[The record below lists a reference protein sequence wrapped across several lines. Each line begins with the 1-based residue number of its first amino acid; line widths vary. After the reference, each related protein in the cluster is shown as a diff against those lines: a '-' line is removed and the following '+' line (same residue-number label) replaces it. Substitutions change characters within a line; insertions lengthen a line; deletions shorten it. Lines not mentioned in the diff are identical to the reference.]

1 MEITAQLVK
10 QLRARSGVGMM
21 ECKKALTQNNGDI
34 EVAIEWLRKQGLAK
48 ADKKADRVAA
58 EGRIVLAQ
66 SDENRDG
73 GKAVLVEIN
82 CETDFV
88 GKDESFLAFAND
100 VAKVALAS
108 GAPDVQELL
117 DMAWPGGGSVDLARQ
132 ALVATIGEN
141 IQVRR
146 MVRVDSANTVG
157 AYVHGGRIGVLVEL
171 KGASAEFARNVA
183 MHVAAMNPSYV
194 SAAHVPAEIVAK
206 EREIA
211 LAQISEK
218 DKAKPAEILEKI
230 TSGKVN
236 KVISEMTL
244 TGQPFVLDTNMTVKA
259 ALKKEGAQVLTMYRL
274 AVGEGIEKKEEDFHA
289 EVMKQ
294 AGLA

>member
-10 QLRARSGVGMM
+10 ELRERSGAGMM
-21 ECKKALTQNNGDI
+21 ECKKALTQNDGNI

-58 EGRIVLAQ
+58 EGRIVLGH
-66 SDENRDG
+66 DG

-88 GKDESFLAFAND
+88 GKDESFLGFASE
-100 VAKVALAS
+100 VAKVALNS
-108 GAPDVQELL
+108 GAPDVKELL
-117 DMAWPGGGSVDLARQ
+117 DMPWPAGGSVDQARQ
-132 ALVATIGEN
+132 TLVAKIGEN

-146 MVRVDSANTVG
+146 MMRVDSANTVG
-157 AYVHGGRIGVLVEL
+157 AYVHGGRIGVLVEI
-171 KGASAEFARNVA
+171 KGGSAEFARSVA
-183 MHVAAMNPSYV
+183 MHIAAMNPPYI

-206 EREIA
+206 EKEIA
-211 LAQISEK
+211 LAQVSEK
-218 DKAKPAEILEKI
+218 DKAKPVEILEKI

-236 KVISEMTL
+236 KVINEMTL
-244 TGQPFVLDTNMTVKA
+244 TGQPFVMDTNVTVEA
-259 ALKKEGAQVLTMYRL
+259 ALKKESAEVLAMYRL